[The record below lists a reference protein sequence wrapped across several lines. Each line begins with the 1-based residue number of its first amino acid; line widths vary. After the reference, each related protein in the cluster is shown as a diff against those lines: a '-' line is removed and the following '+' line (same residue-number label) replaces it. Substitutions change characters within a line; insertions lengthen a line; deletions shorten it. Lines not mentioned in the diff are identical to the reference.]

1 MRYNFSRKYFDYQNI
16 KKSLLVNGDFFMN
29 NLKFLLKLSGQHKIK
44 LIIAALF
51 SIISTTLSAIPYI
64 LVYRIILELFNDKI
78 DYRNIQSLVFKAI
91 FFIILGVAARILSGI
106 FSHISA
112 FNILYKIRIDLIEHM
127 SGLNMGFFKKSM
139 TGKLKKIINEDVEKL
154 ENFIAHQIPDLSS
167 AFVTPLIFFGI
178 MLYFNWKLSLVLFIP
193 VILGILAQSGM
204 FKNYTGKVDHFYKLV
219 AKLNSTIME
228 YINAMNVMKAFN
240 LTAKSFKDYRD
251 NTQEYADYWVELTE
265 LAVPYYSAFLCLVD
279 TGMLFII
286 PIGGIMLLNSRITV
300 PVYILFLLMSTIFLN
315 SLKSLFELS
324 QNLSFLLKGM
334 EKIIEIFD
342 EKEQASGNIKFPQ
355 NFSQGLKYENITFAY
370 NKAKV
375 INDFTL
381 NIRAGTTTA
390 LVGPSGSGK
399 TTIGLLAGRFWDTDE
414 GKITIDGINIKDIS
428 YESLMDNVSFVFQ
441 DTFML
446 HDTIYENILMGKNY
460 TRDEVENAAKKAQI
474 HDFIMSLPDK
484 YETKIGEGGI
494 KLSGGEKQRISIARA
509 ILKNTPIVIL
519 DEVTSYSDIE
529 NEAKIQSALKTLLKG
544 KTALIIAH
552 RLYTIKN
559 ADNIVFMNKGKIME
573 QGTHDE
579 LLKNRADYW
588 HLWSLYNEEKQEN

>member
-1 MRYNFSRKYFDYQNI
+1 
-16 KKSLLVNGDFFMN
+16 MN

-44 LIIAALF
+44 LIISAMF
-51 SIISTTLSAIPYI
+51 SIISTTLSAIPYL
-64 LVYRIILELFNDKI
+64 LVYSIILELFNREISYNK
-78 DYRNIQSLVFKAI
+78 IQSLVFIAI
-91 FFIILGVAARILSGI
+91 LFIILGVVARILSGI

-127 SGLNMGFFKKSM
+127 SKLNMGFFKKNM

-167 AFVTPLIFFGI
+167 AFATPLIFLGI
-178 MLYFNWKLSLVLFIP
+178 MFYFNWQLSLVLFIP
-193 VILGILAQSGM
+193 IILGILAQSGM
-204 FKNYTGKVDHFYKLV
+204 FKNYMGKVDHFYKLV

-251 NTQEYADYWVELTE
+251 NTQEYADYWIELTE

-279 TGMLFII
+279 TGLLFII
-286 PIGGIMLLNSRITV
+286 PIGGIMLLNGKITIS
-300 PVYILFLLMSTIFLN
+300 VYILFLLMSTIFLN
-315 SLKSLFELS
+315 SLRTLFELS
-324 QNLSFLLKGM
+324 ESLSFLLKGM
-334 EKIIEIFD
+334 EKIIEIFN
-342 EKEQASGNIKFPQ
+342 EKEQKSGDISFPEH
-355 NFSQGLKYENITFAY
+355 FSESLKYENVTFAY

-375 INDFTL
+375 INNFTL
-381 NIRAGTTTA
+381 TIRAGTTTA

-399 TTIGLLAGRFWDTDE
+399 TTIGLLAGRFWDIDE
-414 GKITIDGINIKDIS
+414 GKITIDGTDIKDIS
-428 YESLMDNVSFVFQ
+428 YESLMDNISFVFQ

-446 HDTIYENILMGKNY
+446 HDTIYENIIMGKNY
-460 TRDEVENAAKKAQI
+460 TREEVENAAKKAQI
-474 HDFIMSLPDK
+474 HDFIMSLPDR

-509 ILKNTPIVIL
+509 IIKNTPIVIL

-544 KTALIIAH
+544 KTVLIIAH

-559 ADNIVFMNKGKIME
+559 ADNIVFMKKGQITE
-573 QGTHDE
+573 QGTHEE
-579 LLKNRADYW
+579 LLRNRADYW
-588 HLWSLYNEEKQEN
+588 HLWSLYNENDLEKEVTE

>member
-204 FKNYTGKVDHFYKLV
+204 FKNYMGKVDHFYKLV

-286 PIGGIMLLNSRITV
+286 PIGGIMLLNSRITI

-342 EKEQASGNIKFPQ
+342 EKEQTSGNIKFPQ

-381 NIRAGTTTA
+381 NIKAGTTTA

-460 TRDEVENAAKKAQI
+460 TLDEVENAAKKAQI

>member
-1 MRYNFSRKYFDYQNI
+1 
-16 KKSLLVNGDFFMN
+16 MN

-44 LIIAALF
+44 LIISAMF
-51 SIISTTLSAIPYI
+51 SIISTTLSAIPYL
-64 LVYRIILELFNDKI
+64 LVYSIILEIFNREISYNKI
-78 DYRNIQSLVFKAI
+78 KSLVFIAI
-91 FFIILGVAARILSGI
+91 LFIILGVAARILSGI

-127 SGLNMGFFKKSM
+127 SKLNMGFFKKNM

-167 AFVTPLIFFGI
+167 AFATPLIFLGI
-178 MLYFNWKLSLVLFIP
+178 MFYFNWQLSLVLFIP
-193 VILGILAQSGM
+193 IILGILAQSGM
-204 FKNYTGKVDHFYKLV
+204 FKNYMGKVDHFYKLV

-251 NTQEYADYWVELTE
+251 NTQEYADYWIELTE

-279 TGMLFII
+279 TGLLFII
-286 PIGGIMLLNSRITV
+286 PIGGIMLLNGKITIS
-300 PVYILFLLMSTIFLN
+300 VYILFLLMSTIFLN
-315 SLKSLFELS
+315 SLRTLFELS
-324 QNLSFLLKGM
+324 ESLSFLLKGM
-334 EKIIEIFD
+334 EKIIEIFN
-342 EKEQASGNIKFPQ
+342 EKEQKSGNISFPEH
-355 NFSQGLKYENITFAY
+355 FSESLKYENVTFAY

-375 INDFTL
+375 INNFTL
-381 NIRAGTTTA
+381 TIRAGTTTA

-399 TTIGLLAGRFWDTDE
+399 TTIGLLAGRFWDTEE
-414 GKITIDGINIKDIS
+414 GKITIDGTDIKDIS
-428 YESLMDNVSFVFQ
+428 YESLMDNISFVFQ

-446 HDTIYENILMGKNY
+446 HDTIYENIIMGKNY
-460 TRDEVENAAKKAQI
+460 TREEVENATKKAQI
-474 HDFIMSLPDK
+474 HDFIMSLPDR

-559 ADNIVFMNKGKIME
+559 ADNIVFMKKGQITE
-573 QGTHDE
+573 QGTHEE
-579 LLKNRADYW
+579 LLRNRADYW
-588 HLWSLYNEEKQEN
+588 HLWSLYNENDLEKEVTE

>member
-1 MRYNFSRKYFDYQNI
+1 
-16 KKSLLVNGDFFMN
+16 MN

-44 LIIAALF
+44 LIISAMF
-51 SIISTTLSAIPYI
+51 SIISTTLSAIPYL
-64 LVYRIILELFNDKI
+64 LVYSIILELFNREISYNK
-78 DYRNIQSLVFKAI
+78 IQSLVFIAI
-91 FFIILGVAARILSGI
+91 LFIILGVVARILSGI

-127 SGLNMGFFKKSM
+127 SKLNMGFFKKNM

-167 AFVTPLIFFGI
+167 AFATPLIFLGI
-178 MLYFNWKLSLVLFIP
+178 MFYFNWQLSLVLFIP
-193 VILGILAQSGM
+193 IILGILAQSGM
-204 FKNYTGKVDHFYKLV
+204 FKNYMGKVDHFYKLV

-251 NTQEYADYWVELTE
+251 NTQEYADYWIELTE

-279 TGMLFII
+279 TGLLFII
-286 PIGGIMLLNSRITV
+286 PIGGIMLLNGKITIS
-300 PVYILFLLMSTIFLN
+300 VYILFLLMSTIFLN
-315 SLKSLFELS
+315 SLRTLFELS
-324 QNLSFLLKGM
+324 ESLSVLLKGM
-334 EKIIEIFD
+334 EKIIEIFN
-342 EKEQASGNIKFPQ
+342 EKEQKSGNISFPEH
-355 NFSQGLKYENITFAY
+355 FSESLKYENVTFAY

-375 INDFTL
+375 INNFTL
-381 NIRAGTTTA
+381 TIRAGTTTA

-399 TTIGLLAGRFWDTDE
+399 TTIGLLAGRFWDIDE
-414 GKITIDGINIKDIS
+414 GKITIDGTDIKDIS
-428 YESLMDNVSFVFQ
+428 YESLMDNISFVFQ

-446 HDTIYENILMGKNY
+446 HDTIYENIIMGKNY
-460 TRDEVENAAKKAQI
+460 TREEVENAAKKAQI
-474 HDFIMSLPDK
+474 HDFIMSLPDR
-484 YETKIGEGGI
+484 YETKIGEGGV

-529 NEAKIQSALKTLLKG
+529 NEAKIQAALKTLLKG

-559 ADNIVFMNKGKIME
+559 ADNIVFMKKGQITE
-573 QGTHDE
+573 QGTHEE
-579 LLKNRADYW
+579 LLRNRADYW
-588 HLWSLYNEEKQEN
+588 HLWSLYNENDLEKEVTE

>member
-193 VILGILAQSGM
+193 IILGILAQSGM
-204 FKNYTGKVDHFYKLV
+204 FKNYMGKVDHFYKLV

-251 NTQEYADYWVELTE
+251 NTQEYADYWLELTE

-286 PIGGIMLLNSRITV
+286 PIGGIMLLNSRITI

-342 EKEQASGNIKFPQ
+342 EKEQTSGNIKFPQ

>member
-1 MRYNFSRKYFDYQNI
+1 
-16 KKSLLVNGDFFMN
+16 MN

-44 LIIAALF
+44 LIVSAMF
-51 SIISTTLSAIPYI
+51 SIISTTLSAIPYL
-64 LVYRIILELFNDKI
+64 LVYSIILEIFNREISYNKI
-78 DYRNIQSLVFKAI
+78 KSLVFIAI
-91 FFIILGVAARILSGI
+91 LFIILGVAARILSGI

-127 SGLNMGFFKKSM
+127 SKLNMGFFKKNM

-167 AFVTPLIFFGI
+167 AFATPLIFLGI
-178 MLYFNWKLSLVLFIP
+178 MFYFNWRLSLVLFIP
-193 VILGILAQSGM
+193 IILGILAQSGM
-204 FKNYTGKVDHFYKLV
+204 FKNYMGKVDHFYKLV

-251 NTQEYADYWVELTE
+251 NTQEYADYWIELTE

-279 TGMLFII
+279 TGLLFII
-286 PIGGIMLLNSRITV
+286 PIGGIMLLNGKITIS
-300 PVYILFLLMSTIFLN
+300 VYILFLLMSTIFLN
-315 SLKSLFELS
+315 SLRTLFELS
-324 QNLSFLLKGM
+324 ESLSFLLKGM
-334 EKIIEIFD
+334 EKIIEIFN
-342 EKEQASGNIKFPQ
+342 EKEQKSGNISFPEH
-355 NFSQGLKYENITFAY
+355 FSESLKYENVTFAY

-375 INDFTL
+375 INNFTL
-381 NIRAGTTTA
+381 TIRAGTTTA

-399 TTIGLLAGRFWDTDE
+399 TTIGLLAGRFWDIDE
-414 GKITIDGINIKDIS
+414 GKITIDGTDIKDIS

-446 HDTIYENILMGKNY
+446 HDTIYENIIMGKNY
-460 TRDEVENAAKKAQI
+460 TREEVENAAKKAQI
-474 HDFIMSLPDK
+474 HDFIMSLPDR

-494 KLSGGEKQRISIARA
+494 KLSGGEKQRISIART

-559 ADNIVFMNKGKIME
+559 ADNIVFMKKGQITE
-573 QGTHDE
+573 QGTHEE
-579 LLKNRADYW
+579 LLRNRADYW
-588 HLWSLYNEEKQEN
+588 HLWSLYNENDLEKEVTE

>member
-204 FKNYTGKVDHFYKLV
+204 FKNYMGKVDHFYKLV

-286 PIGGIMLLNSRITV
+286 PIGRIMLLNSRITI

-342 EKEQASGNIKFPQ
+342 EKEQTSGNIKFPQ

-381 NIRAGTTTA
+381 NIKAGTTTA

-460 TRDEVENAAKKAQI
+460 TRGEVENAAKKAQI

>member
-1 MRYNFSRKYFDYQNI
+1 
-16 KKSLLVNGDFFMN
+16 MN

-44 LIIAALF
+44 LIVSAMF
-51 SIISTTLSAIPYI
+51 SIISTTLSAIPYL
-64 LVYRIILELFNDKI
+64 LVYSIILEIFNREISYNKI
-78 DYRNIQSLVFKAI
+78 KSLVFIAI
-91 FFIILGVAARILSGI
+91 LFIILGVVARILSGI

-127 SGLNMGFFKKSM
+127 SKLNMGFFKKNM
-139 TGKLKKIINEDVEKL
+139 TGKLKKIISEDVEKL

-167 AFVTPLIFFGI
+167 AFATPLIFLGI
-178 MLYFNWKLSLVLFIP
+178 MFYFNWQLSLVLFIP
-193 VILGILAQSGM
+193 IILGILAQSGM
-204 FKNYTGKVDHFYKLV
+204 FKNYMGKVDHFYKLV

-251 NTQEYADYWVELTE
+251 NTQEYADYWIELTE

-279 TGMLFII
+279 TGLLFII
-286 PIGGIMLLNSRITV
+286 PIGGIMLLNGKITIS
-300 PVYILFLLMSTIFLN
+300 VYILFLLMSTIFLN
-315 SLKSLFELS
+315 SLRTLFELS
-324 QNLSFLLKGM
+324 ESLSFLLKGM
-334 EKIIEIFD
+334 EKIIEIFN
-342 EKEQASGNIKFPQ
+342 EKEQKSGNISFPEH
-355 NFSQGLKYENITFAY
+355 FSESLKYENVTFAY

-375 INDFTL
+375 INNFTL
-381 NIRAGTTTA
+381 TIRAGTTTA

-399 TTIGLLAGRFWDTDE
+399 TTIGLLAGRFWDIDE
-414 GKITIDGINIKDIS
+414 GKITIDGTDIKDIS

-446 HDTIYENILMGKNY
+446 HDTIYENIIMGKNY
-460 TRDEVENAAKKAQI
+460 TREEVENAAKKAQI
-474 HDFIMSLPDK
+474 HDFIMSLPDR

-529 NEAKIQSALKTLLKG
+529 NEAKIQSALKTLLRG

-559 ADNIVFMNKGKIME
+559 ADNIVFMKKGQITE
-573 QGTHDE
+573 QGTHEE
-579 LLKNRADYW
+579 LLRNKGDYW
-588 HLWSLYNEEKQEN
+588 HLWSLYNENDLEKEVTE

>member
-193 VILGILAQSGM
+193 IILGILAQSGM
-204 FKNYTGKVDHFYKLV
+204 FKNYMGKVDHFYKLV

-286 PIGGIMLLNSRITV
+286 PIGGIMLLNSRITI

-342 EKEQASGNIKFPQ
+342 EKEQTSGNIKFPQ

>member
-1 MRYNFSRKYFDYQNI
+1 
-16 KKSLLVNGDFFMN
+16 MN

-44 LIIAALF
+44 LIVSAMF
-51 SIISTTLSAIPYI
+51 SIISTTLSAIPYL
-64 LVYRIILELFNDKI
+64 LVYSIILEIFNKEISYNKI
-78 DYRNIQSLVFKAI
+78 KSLVFIAI
-91 FFIILGVAARILSGI
+91 LFIILGVAARILSGI

-127 SGLNMGFFKKSM
+127 SKLNMGFFKKNM

-167 AFVTPLIFFGI
+167 AFATPLIFLGI
-178 MLYFNWKLSLVLFIP
+178 MFYFNWQLSLVLFIP
-193 VILGILAQSGM
+193 IILGILAQSGM
-204 FKNYTGKVDHFYKLV
+204 FKNYMGKVDHFYKLV

-240 LTAKSFKDYRD
+240 LTAKSFKDYRN
-251 NTQEYADYWVELTE
+251 NTQEYADYWIELTE
-265 LAVPYYSAFLCLVD
+265 LAVPYYSVFLCLLD
-279 TGMLFII
+279 TGLLFII
-286 PIGGIMLLNSRITV
+286 PIGGIMLLNGKITIS
-300 PVYILFLLMSTIFLN
+300 VYILFLLMSTIFLN
-315 SLKSLFELS
+315 SLRTLFELS
-324 QNLSFLLKGM
+324 ESLSFLLKGM
-334 EKIIEIFD
+334 EKIIEIFN
-342 EKEQASGNIKFPQ
+342 EKEQKSGNISFPEH
-355 NFSQGLKYENITFAY
+355 FSESLKYENVTFAY

-375 INDFTL
+375 INNFTL
-381 NIRAGTTTA
+381 TIRAGTTTA

-399 TTIGLLAGRFWDTDE
+399 TTIGLLAGRFWDIDE
-414 GKITIDGINIKDIS
+414 GKITIDGTNIKDIS
-428 YESLMDNVSFVFQ
+428 YESLMDNISFVFQ

-446 HDTIYENILMGKNY
+446 HDTIYENIIMGKNY
-460 TRDEVENAAKKAQI
+460 TREEVENAAKKAQI
-474 HDFIMSLPDK
+474 HDFIMSLPDR

-559 ADNIVFMNKGKIME
+559 ADNIVFMKKGQITE
-573 QGTHDE
+573 QGTHEE
-579 LLKNRADYW
+579 LLRNRADYW
-588 HLWSLYNEEKQEN
+588 HLWSLYNENDLEKEVTE

>member
-1 MRYNFSRKYFDYQNI
+1 
-16 KKSLLVNGDFFMN
+16 MN

-44 LIIAALF
+44 LIISAMF
-51 SIISTTLSAIPYI
+51 SIISTTLSAIPYL
-64 LVYRIILELFNDKI
+64 LVYSIILELFNREISYNK
-78 DYRNIQSLVFKAI
+78 IQSLVFIAI
-91 FFIILGVAARILSGI
+91 LFIILGVVARILSGI

-127 SGLNMGFFKKSM
+127 SKLNMGFFKKNM

-167 AFVTPLIFFGI
+167 AFATPLIFLGI
-178 MLYFNWKLSLVLFIP
+178 MFYFNWQLSLVLFIP
-193 VILGILAQSGM
+193 IILGILAQSGM
-204 FKNYTGKVDHFYKLV
+204 FKNYMGKVDHFYKLV

-251 NTQEYADYWVELTE
+251 NTQEYADYWIELTE

-279 TGMLFII
+279 TGLLFII
-286 PIGGIMLLNSRITV
+286 PIGGIMLLNGKITIS
-300 PVYILFLLMSTIFLN
+300 VYILFLLMSTIFLN
-315 SLKSLFELS
+315 SLRTLFELS
-324 QNLSFLLKGM
+324 ESLSFLLKGM
-334 EKIIEIFD
+334 EKIIEIFN
-342 EKEQASGNIKFPQ
+342 EKEQKSGNISFPEH
-355 NFSQGLKYENITFAY
+355 FSESLKYENVTFAY

-375 INDFTL
+375 INNFTL
-381 NIRAGTTTA
+381 TIRAGTTTA

-399 TTIGLLAGRFWDTDE
+399 TTIGLLAGRFWDTEE
-414 GKITIDGINIKDIS
+414 GKITIDGTDIKDIS
-428 YESLMDNVSFVFQ
+428 YESLMDNISFVFQ

-446 HDTIYENILMGKNY
+446 HDTIYENIIMGKNY
-460 TRDEVENAAKKAQI
+460 TREEVENAAKKAQI
-474 HDFIMSLPDK
+474 HDFIMSLPDR
-484 YETKIGEGGI
+484 YETKIGEGGV

-529 NEAKIQSALKTLLKG
+529 NEAKIQSAFKTLLKG

-559 ADNIVFMNKGKIME
+559 ADNIVFMKKGEITE
-573 QGTHDE
+573 QGTHEE
-579 LLKNRADYW
+579 LLRDRADYW
-588 HLWSLYNEEKQEN
+588 HLWSLYNENDLEKEVTE

>member
-1 MRYNFSRKYFDYQNI
+1 
-16 KKSLLVNGDFFMN
+16 MN

-44 LIIAALF
+44 LIVSAMF
-51 SIISTTLSAIPYI
+51 SIISTTLSAIPYL
-64 LVYRIILELFNDKI
+64 LVYSIILEIFNKEISYNKI
-78 DYRNIQSLVFKAI
+78 KSLVFIAI
-91 FFIILGVAARILSGI
+91 LFIILGVVARILSGI

-127 SGLNMGFFKKSM
+127 SKLNMGFFKKNM

-167 AFVTPLIFFGI
+167 AFATPLIFLGI
-178 MLYFNWKLSLVLFIP
+178 MFYFNWRLSLVLFIP
-193 VILGILAQSGM
+193 IILGILAQSGM
-204 FKNYTGKVDHFYKLV
+204 FKNYMGKVDHFYKLV

-251 NTQEYADYWVELTE
+251 NTQEYADYWIELTE

-279 TGMLFII
+279 TGLLFII
-286 PIGGIMLLNSRITV
+286 PIGGIMLLNGKITIS
-300 PVYILFLLMSTIFLN
+300 VYILFLLMSTIFLN
-315 SLKSLFELS
+315 SLRTLFELS
-324 QNLSFLLKGM
+324 ESLSFLLKGM
-334 EKIIEIFD
+334 EKIIEIFN
-342 EKEQASGNIKFPQ
+342 EKEQKSGNISFPEH
-355 NFSQGLKYENITFAY
+355 FSESLKYENVTFAY

-375 INDFTL
+375 INNFTL
-381 NIRAGTTTA
+381 TIRAGTTTA

-399 TTIGLLAGRFWDTDE
+399 TTIGLLAGRFWDTEE
-414 GKITIDGINIKDIS
+414 GKITIDGTDIKDIS
-428 YESLMDNVSFVFQ
+428 YESLMDNISFVFQ

-446 HDTIYENILMGKNY
+446 HDTIYENIIMGKNY
-460 TRDEVENAAKKAQI
+460 TREEVENAAKKAQI
-474 HDFIMSLPDK
+474 HDFIMSLPDR

-529 NEAKIQSALKTLLKG
+529 NEAKIQAALKTLLKG

-559 ADNIVFMNKGKIME
+559 ADNIVFMKKGQITE
-573 QGTHDE
+573 QGTHEE
-579 LLKNRADYW
+579 LLRNRADYW
-588 HLWSLYNEEKQEN
+588 HLWSLYNENDLEKEVTE

>member
-1 MRYNFSRKYFDYQNI
+1 
-16 KKSLLVNGDFFMN
+16 MN

-44 LIIAALF
+44 LIVSAMF
-51 SIISTTLSAIPYI
+51 SIISTTLSAIPYL
-64 LVYRIILELFNDKI
+64 LVYSIILEIFNREISYNKI
-78 DYRNIQSLVFKAI
+78 KSLVFIAI
-91 FFIILGVAARILSGI
+91 LFIILGVAARILSGI

-112 FNILYKIRIDLIEHM
+112 FNILYKTRIDLIEHM
-127 SGLNMGFFKKSM
+127 SKLNMGFFKKNM

-167 AFVTPLIFFGI
+167 AFATPLIFLGI
-178 MLYFNWKLSLVLFIP
+178 MFYFNWRLSLVLFIP
-193 VILGILAQSGM
+193 IILGILAQSGM
-204 FKNYTGKVDHFYKLV
+204 FKNYMGKVDHFYKLV

-251 NTQEYADYWVELTE
+251 NTQEYADYWIELTE

-279 TGMLFII
+279 TGLLFII
-286 PIGGIMLLNSRITV
+286 PIGGIMLLNGKITIS
-300 PVYILFLLMSTIFLN
+300 VYILFLLMSTIFLN
-315 SLKSLFELS
+315 SLRTLFELS
-324 QNLSFLLKGM
+324 ESLSFLLKGI
-334 EKIIEIFD
+334 EKIIEIFN
-342 EKEQASGNIKFPQ
+342 EKEQKSGDISFPEH
-355 NFSQGLKYENITFAY
+355 FSESLKYENVTFAY

-375 INDFTL
+375 INNFTL
-381 NIRAGTTTA
+381 TIRAGTTTA

-399 TTIGLLAGRFWDTDE
+399 TTIGLLAGRFWDINE
-414 GKITIDGINIKDIS
+414 GKITIDGTDIKDIP
-428 YESLMDNVSFVFQ
+428 YESLMDNISFVFQ

-446 HDTIYENILMGKNY
+446 HDTIYENIIMGKNY
-460 TRDEVENAAKKAQI
+460 TREEVENAAKKAQI
-474 HDFIMSLPDK
+474 HDFIMSLPDR
-484 YETKIGEGGI
+484 YETKIGEGGV

-559 ADNIVFMNKGKIME
+559 ADNIVFMKKGQITE
-573 QGTHDE
+573 QGTHEE
-579 LLKNRADYW
+579 LLRNKGDYW
-588 HLWSLYNEEKQEN
+588 HLWSLYNENDLEKEVTE

>member
-1 MRYNFSRKYFDYQNI
+1 
-16 KKSLLVNGDFFMN
+16 MN

-44 LIIAALF
+44 LIISAMF
-51 SIISTTLSAIPYI
+51 SIISTTLSAIPYL
-64 LVYRIILELFNDKI
+64 LVYSIILELFNRKI
-78 DYRNIQSLVFKAI
+78 SYNKIKSLVFIAI
-91 FFIILGVAARILSGI
+91 LFIILGVVARILSGI

-127 SGLNMGFFKKSM
+127 SKLNMGFFKKNM

-167 AFVTPLIFFGI
+167 AFATPLIFLGI
-178 MLYFNWKLSLVLFIP
+178 MFYFNWRLSLVLFIP
-193 VILGILAQSGM
+193 IILGILAQSGM
-204 FKNYTGKVDHFYKLV
+204 FKNYMGKVDHFYKLV

-251 NTQEYADYWVELTE
+251 NTQEYADYWIELTE

-279 TGMLFII
+279 TGLLFII
-286 PIGGIMLLNSRITV
+286 PIGGIMLLNGKITIS
-300 PVYILFLLMSTIFLN
+300 VYILFLLMSTIFLN
-315 SLKSLFELS
+315 SLRTLFELS
-324 QNLSFLLKGM
+324 ESLSFLLKGM
-334 EKIIEIFD
+334 EKIIEIFN
-342 EKEQASGNIKFPQ
+342 EKEQKSGNISFPEH
-355 NFSQGLKYENITFAY
+355 FSESLKYENVTFAY

-375 INDFTL
+375 INNFTL
-381 NIRAGTTTA
+381 TIRAGTTTA

-399 TTIGLLAGRFWDTDE
+399 TTIGLLAGRFWDIDE
-414 GKITIDGINIKDIS
+414 GKITIDGTDIKDIS

-446 HDTIYENILMGKNY
+446 HDTIYENIIMGKNY
-460 TRDEVENAAKKAQI
+460 TREEVENATKKAQI
-474 HDFIMSLPDK
+474 HDFIMSLPDR

-529 NEAKIQSALKTLLKG
+529 NEAKIQSALKTLLRG

-559 ADNIVFMNKGKIME
+559 ADNIVFMKKGQITE
-573 QGTHDE
+573 QGTHEE
-579 LLKNRADYW
+579 LLRNRADYW
-588 HLWSLYNEEKQEN
+588 HLWSLYNENDLEKEVTE

>member
-1 MRYNFSRKYFDYQNI
+1 MRYNFSRKYFDNQNI

-193 VILGILAQSGM
+193 IILGILAQSGM
-204 FKNYTGKVDHFYKLV
+204 FKNYMGKVDHFYKLV

-240 LTAKSFKDYRD
+240 LTTKSFKDYRD
-251 NTQEYADYWVELTE
+251 NTQEYANYWVELTE

-286 PIGGIMLLNSRITV
+286 PIGGIILLNSRITV

-342 EKEQASGNIKFPQ
+342 EKEQTSGNIKFPQ

>member
-193 VILGILAQSGM
+193 IILGILAQSGM
-204 FKNYTGKVDHFYKLV
+204 FKNYMGKVDHFYKLV

-240 LTAKSFKDYRD
+240 LTTKSFKDYRD
-251 NTQEYADYWVELTE
+251 NTQEYANYWVELTE

-342 EKEQASGNIKFPQ
+342 EKEQTSGNIKFPQ

-428 YESLMDNVSFVFQ
+428 YESLMDNVSFVLQ

>member
-1 MRYNFSRKYFDYQNI
+1 
-16 KKSLLVNGDFFMN
+16 MN
-29 NLKFLLKLSGQHKIK
+29 NLKFLLKLSGQHRIK
-44 LIIAALF
+44 LIVSAMF
-51 SIISTTLSAIPYI
+51 SIISTTLSVIPYL
-64 LVYRIILELFNDKI
+64 LVYSIILELFNREISYNK
-78 DYRNIQSLVFKAI
+78 IQSLVFIAI
-91 FFIILGVAARILSGI
+91 LFIILGVAARILSGI

-127 SGLNMGFFKKSM
+127 SKLNMGFFKKNM

-167 AFVTPLIFFGI
+167 AFATPLIFLGI
-178 MLYFNWKLSLVLFIP
+178 MFYFNWRLSLVLFIP
-193 VILGILAQSGM
+193 IILGILAQSGM
-204 FKNYTGKVDHFYKLV
+204 FKNYMGKVDHFYKLV

-251 NTQEYADYWVELTE
+251 NTQEYADYWIELTE

-279 TGMLFII
+279 TGLLFII
-286 PIGGIMLLNSRITV
+286 PIGGIMLLNGKITIS
-300 PVYILFLLMSTIFLN
+300 VYILFLLMSTIFLN
-315 SLKSLFELS
+315 SLRTLFELS
-324 QNLSFLLKGM
+324 ESLSFLLKGM
-334 EKIIEIFD
+334 EKIIEIFN
-342 EKEQASGNIKFPQ
+342 EKEQKSGNISFPEH
-355 NFSQGLKYENITFAY
+355 FSESLKYENVTFAY

-375 INDFTL
+375 INNFTL
-381 NIRAGTTTA
+381 TIRAGTTTA

-399 TTIGLLAGRFWDTDE
+399 TTIGLLAGRFWDTEE
-414 GKITIDGINIKDIS
+414 GKITIDGTNIKDIS
-428 YESLMDNVSFVFQ
+428 YESLMDNISFVFQ

-446 HDTIYENILMGKNY
+446 HDTIYENIIMGKNY
-460 TRDEVENAAKKAQI
+460 TREEVENAAKKAQI
-474 HDFIMSLPDK
+474 HDFIMSLPDR

-494 KLSGGEKQRISIARA
+494 KLSGGEKQRISIART

-559 ADNIVFMNKGKIME
+559 ADNIVFMKKGQITE
-573 QGTHDE
+573 QGTHEE
-579 LLKNRADYW
+579 LLRNRADYW
-588 HLWSLYNEEKQEN
+588 HLWSLYNENDLEKEVTE

>member
-1 MRYNFSRKYFDYQNI
+1 
-16 KKSLLVNGDFFMN
+16 MN

-44 LIIAALF
+44 LIISAMF
-51 SIISTTLSAIPYI
+51 SIISTTLSAIPYL
-64 LVYRIILELFNDKI
+64 LVYSIILELFNREISYNK
-78 DYRNIQSLVFKAI
+78 IQSLVFIAI
-91 FFIILGVAARILSGI
+91 LFIILGVVARILSGV

-127 SGLNMGFFKKSM
+127 SKLNMGFFKKNM

-167 AFVTPLIFFGI
+167 AFATPLIFLGI
-178 MLYFNWKLSLVLFIP
+178 MFYFNWQLSLVLFIP
-193 VILGILAQSGM
+193 IILGILAQSGM
-204 FKNYTGKVDHFYKLV
+204 FKNYMGKVDHFYKLV

-240 LTAKSFKDYRD
+240 LTAKSFKDYRN
-251 NTQEYADYWVELTE
+251 NTQEYADYWIELTE
-265 LAVPYYSAFLCLVD
+265 LAVPYYSAFLCLLD
-279 TGMLFII
+279 TGLLFII
-286 PIGGIMLLNSRITV
+286 PIGGIMLLNGKITIS
-300 PVYILFLLMSTIFLN
+300 VYILFLLMSTIFLN
-315 SLKSLFELS
+315 SLKTLFELS
-324 QNLSFLLKGM
+324 ESLSFLLKGM
-334 EKIIEIFD
+334 EKIIEIFN
-342 EKEQASGNIKFPQ
+342 EKEQKSGDISFPEH
-355 NFSQGLKYENITFAY
+355 FSESLKYENVTFAY

-375 INDFTL
+375 INNFTL
-381 NIRAGTTTA
+381 TIRAGTTTA

-399 TTIGLLAGRFWDTDE
+399 TTIGLLAGRFWDIDE
-414 GKITIDGINIKDIS
+414 GKITIDGTDIKDIS
-428 YESLMDNVSFVFQ
+428 YESLMDNISFVFQ

-446 HDTIYENILMGKNY
+446 HDTIYENIIMGKNY
-460 TRDEVENAAKKAQI
+460 TREEVENAAKKAQI
-474 HDFIMSLPDK
+474 HDFIMSLPDR
-484 YETKIGEGGI
+484 YGTKIGEGGV

-559 ADNIVFMNKGKIME
+559 ADNIVFMKKGQITE
-573 QGTHDE
+573 QGTHEE
-579 LLKNRADYW
+579 LLRNKGDYW
-588 HLWSLYNEEKQEN
+588 HLWSLYNENDLEKEVTE

>member
-1 MRYNFSRKYFDYQNI
+1 
-16 KKSLLVNGDFFMN
+16 MN

-44 LIIAALF
+44 LIVSAMF
-51 SIISTTLSAIPYI
+51 SIISTTLSAIPYL
-64 LVYRIILELFNDKI
+64 LVYSIILEIFNREISYNKI
-78 DYRNIQSLVFKAI
+78 KSLVFIAI
-91 FFIILGVAARILSGI
+91 LFIILGVAARILSGI

-127 SGLNMGFFKKSM
+127 SKLNMGFFKKNM

-167 AFVTPLIFFGI
+167 AFATPLIFLGI
-178 MLYFNWKLSLVLFIP
+178 MFYFNWQLSLVLFIP
-193 VILGILAQSGM
+193 IILGILAQSGM
-204 FKNYTGKVDHFYKLV
+204 FKNYMGKVDHFYKLV

-251 NTQEYADYWVELTE
+251 NTQEYADYWIELTE

-279 TGMLFII
+279 TGLLFII
-286 PIGGIMLLNSRITV
+286 PIGGIMLLNGKITIS
-300 PVYILFLLMSTIFLN
+300 VYILFLLMSTIFLN
-315 SLKSLFELS
+315 SLRTLFELS
-324 QNLSFLLKGM
+324 ESLSFLLKGM
-334 EKIIEIFD
+334 EKIIEIFN
-342 EKEQASGNIKFPQ
+342 EKEQKSGDISFPEH
-355 NFSQGLKYENITFAY
+355 FSESLKYENVTFAY

-375 INDFTL
+375 INNFTL
-381 NIRAGTTTA
+381 TIRAGTTTA

-399 TTIGLLAGRFWDTDE
+399 TTIGLLAGRFWDIDE
-414 GKITIDGINIKDIS
+414 GKITIDGTDIKDIS
-428 YESLMDNVSFVFQ
+428 YESLIDNISFVFQ

-446 HDTIYENILMGKNY
+446 HDTIYENIIMGKNY
-460 TRDEVENAAKKAQI
+460 TREEVENAAKKAQI
-474 HDFIMSLPDK
+474 HDFIMSLPDR

-559 ADNIVFMNKGKIME
+559 ADNIVFMKKGQITE
-573 QGTHDE
+573 QGTHEE
-579 LLKNRADYW
+579 LIRNRADYW
-588 HLWSLYNEEKQEN
+588 HLWSLYNENDLEKEVTE

>member
-1 MRYNFSRKYFDYQNI
+1 
-16 KKSLLVNGDFFMN
+16 MN

-44 LIIAALF
+44 LIISAMF
-51 SIISTTLSAIPYI
+51 SIISTTLSAIPYL
-64 LVYRIILELFNDKI
+64 LVYSIILELFNREISYNK
-78 DYRNIQSLVFKAI
+78 IQSLVFIAI
-91 FFIILGVAARILSGI
+91 LFIILGVVARILSGI

-127 SGLNMGFFKKSM
+127 SKLNMGFFKKNM

-167 AFVTPLIFFGI
+167 AFATPLIFLGI
-178 MLYFNWKLSLVLFIP
+178 MFYFNWQLSLVLFIP
-193 VILGILAQSGM
+193 IILGILAQSGM
-204 FKNYTGKVDHFYKLV
+204 FKNYMGKVDHFYKLV

-251 NTQEYADYWVELTE
+251 NTQEYADYWIELTE

-279 TGMLFII
+279 TGLLFII
-286 PIGGIMLLNSRITV
+286 PIGGIMLLNGKITIS
-300 PVYILFLLMSTIFLN
+300 VYILFLLMSTIFLN
-315 SLKSLFELS
+315 SLRTLFELS
-324 QNLSFLLKGM
+324 ESLSVLLKGM
-334 EKIIEIFD
+334 EKIIEIFN
-342 EKEQASGNIKFPQ
+342 EKEQESGNISFPEH
-355 NFSQGLKYENITFAY
+355 FSESLKYENVTFAY

-375 INDFTL
+375 INNFTL
-381 NIRAGTTTA
+381 TIRAGTTTA

-399 TTIGLLAGRFWDTDE
+399 TTIGLLAGRFWDIDE
-414 GKITIDGINIKDIS
+414 GKITIDGTDIKDIS

-446 HDTIYENILMGKNY
+446 HDTIYENIIMGKNY
-460 TRDEVENAAKKAQI
+460 TCEEVENAAKKAQI
-474 HDFIMSLPDK
+474 HDFIMSLPDR
-484 YETKIGEGGI
+484 YETKIGEGGV

-559 ADNIVFMNKGKIME
+559 ADNIVFMKKGQITE
-573 QGTHDE
+573 QGTHEE
-579 LLKNRADYW
+579 LLRNRADYW
-588 HLWSLYNEEKQEN
+588 YLWSLYNENDLEKEVTE

>member
-1 MRYNFSRKYFDYQNI
+1 
-16 KKSLLVNGDFFMN
+16 MN

-44 LIIAALF
+44 LIISAMF
-51 SIISTTLSAIPYI
+51 SIISTTLSAIPYL
-64 LVYRIILELFNDKI
+64 LVYSIILELFNREISYNK
-78 DYRNIQSLVFKAI
+78 IQSLVFIAI
-91 FFIILGVAARILSGI
+91 LFIILGVVARILSGV

-127 SGLNMGFFKKSM
+127 SKLNMGFFKKNM

-167 AFVTPLIFFGI
+167 AFATPLIFLGI
-178 MLYFNWKLSLVLFIP
+178 MFYFNWQLSLVLFIP
-193 VILGILAQSGM
+193 IILGILAQSGM
-204 FKNYTGKVDHFYKLV
+204 FKNYMGKVDHFYKLV

-251 NTQEYADYWVELTE
+251 NTQEYADYWIELTE

-279 TGMLFII
+279 TGLLFII
-286 PIGGIMLLNSRITV
+286 PIGGIMLLNGKITIS
-300 PVYILFLLMSTIFLN
+300 VYILFLLMSTIFLN
-315 SLKSLFELS
+315 SLRTLFELS
-324 QNLSFLLKGM
+324 ESLSFLLKGM
-334 EKIIEIFD
+334 EKIIEIFN
-342 EKEQASGNIKFPQ
+342 EKEQKSGNISFPEH
-355 NFSQGLKYENITFAY
+355 FSESLKYENVTFAY

-375 INDFTL
+375 INNFTL
-381 NIRAGTTTA
+381 TIRAGTTTA

-399 TTIGLLAGRFWDTDE
+399 TTIGLLAGRFWDIDE
-414 GKITIDGINIKDIS
+414 GKITIDGTDIKDIS

-446 HDTIYENILMGKNY
+446 HDTIYENIIMGKNY
-460 TRDEVENAAKKAQI
+460 THEEVENAAKKAQI
-474 HDFIMSLPDK
+474 HDFIMSLPNR
-484 YETKIGEGGI
+484 YETKIGEGGV

-559 ADNIVFMNKGKIME
+559 ADNIVFMKKGQITE
-573 QGTHDE
+573 QGTHEE
-579 LLKNRADYW
+579 LLRNRGDYW
-588 HLWSLYNEEKQEN
+588 HLWSLYNENDLEKEVTE

>member
-1 MRYNFSRKYFDYQNI
+1 
-16 KKSLLVNGDFFMN
+16 MN

-44 LIIAALF
+44 LIISAMF
-51 SIISTTLSAIPYI
+51 SIISTTLSAIPYL
-64 LVYRIILELFNDKI
+64 LVYSIILELFNREISYNK
-78 DYRNIQSLVFKAI
+78 IQSLVFIAI
-91 FFIILGVAARILSGI
+91 LFIILGVVARILSGI

-127 SGLNMGFFKKSM
+127 SKLNMGFFKKNM

-167 AFVTPLIFFGI
+167 AFATPLIFLGI
-178 MLYFNWKLSLVLFIP
+178 MFYFNWQLSLVLFIP
-193 VILGILAQSGM
+193 IILGILAQSGM
-204 FKNYTGKVDHFYKLV
+204 FKNYMGKVDHFYKLV

-251 NTQEYADYWVELTE
+251 NTQEYADYWIELTE

-279 TGMLFII
+279 TGLLFII
-286 PIGGIMLLNSRITV
+286 PIGGIMLLNGKITIS
-300 PVYILFLLMSTIFLN
+300 VYILFLLMSTIFLN
-315 SLKSLFELS
+315 SLRTLFELS
-324 QNLSFLLKGM
+324 ESLSFLLKGM
-334 EKIIEIFD
+334 EKIIEIFN
-342 EKEQASGNIKFPQ
+342 EKEQESGDISFPEH
-355 NFSQGLKYENITFAY
+355 FSESLKYENVTFAY

-375 INDFTL
+375 INNFTL
-381 NIRAGTTTA
+381 TIRAGTTTA

-399 TTIGLLAGRFWDTDE
+399 TTIGLLAGRFWDIEE
-414 GKITIDGINIKDIS
+414 GKITIDGTDIKDIP
-428 YESLMDNVSFVFQ
+428 YESLMDNISFVFQ

-446 HDTIYENILMGKNY
+446 HDTIYENIIMGKNY
-460 TRDEVENAAKKAQI
+460 TREEVENAAKKAQI
-474 HDFIMSLPDK
+474 HDFIMSLPDR
-484 YETKIGEGGI
+484 YETKIGEGGV

-559 ADNIVFMNKGKIME
+559 ADNIVFMKKGQITE
-573 QGTHDE
+573 QGTHEE
-579 LLKNRADYW
+579 LLRNRGDYW
-588 HLWSLYNEEKQEN
+588 HLWSLYNENDLEKEVAE

>member
-1 MRYNFSRKYFDYQNI
+1 
-16 KKSLLVNGDFFMN
+16 MN

-44 LIIAALF
+44 LIISAMF
-51 SIISTTLSAIPYI
+51 SIISTTLSAIPYL
-64 LVYRIILELFNDKI
+64 LVYSIILELFNREISYNK
-78 DYRNIQSLVFKAI
+78 IQSLVFIAI
-91 FFIILGVAARILSGI
+91 LFIILGVVARILSGV

-127 SGLNMGFFKKSM
+127 SKLNMGFFKKNM

-167 AFVTPLIFFGI
+167 AFATPLIFLGI
-178 MLYFNWKLSLVLFIP
+178 MFYFNWQLSLVLFIP
-193 VILGILAQSGM
+193 IILGILAQSGM
-204 FKNYTGKVDHFYKLV
+204 FKNYMGKVDHFYKLV

-240 LTAKSFKDYRD
+240 LTAKSFKDYRN
-251 NTQEYADYWVELTE
+251 NTQEYADYWIELTE
-265 LAVPYYSAFLCLVD
+265 LAVPYYSAFLCLLD
-279 TGMLFII
+279 TGLLFII
-286 PIGGIMLLNSRITV
+286 PIGGIMLLNGKITIS
-300 PVYILFLLMSTIFLN
+300 VYILFLLMSTIFLN
-315 SLKSLFELS
+315 SLKTLFELS
-324 QNLSFLLKGM
+324 ESLSFLLKGM
-334 EKIIEIFD
+334 EKIIEIFN
-342 EKEQASGNIKFPQ
+342 EKEQKSGDISFPEH
-355 NFSQGLKYENITFAY
+355 FSESLKYENVTFAY

-375 INDFTL
+375 INNFTL
-381 NIRAGTTTA
+381 TIRAGTTTA

-399 TTIGLLAGRFWDTDE
+399 TTIGLLAGRFWDIDE
-414 GKITIDGINIKDIS
+414 GKITIDGTDIKDIS

-446 HDTIYENILMGKNY
+446 HDTIYENIIMGKNY
-460 TRDEVENAAKKAQI
+460 TREEVENAAKKAQI
-474 HDFIMSLPDK
+474 HDFIMSLPDR
-484 YETKIGEGGI
+484 YETKIGEGGV

-559 ADNIVFMNKGKIME
+559 ADNIVFMKKGQITE
-573 QGTHDE
+573 QGTHEE
-579 LLKNRADYW
+579 LLRNRADYW
-588 HLWSLYNEEKQEN
+588 HLWSLYNENDLEKEVTE

>member
-1 MRYNFSRKYFDYQNI
+1 
-16 KKSLLVNGDFFMN
+16 MN

-44 LIIAALF
+44 LIVSAMF
-51 SIISTTLSAIPYI
+51 SIISTTLSAIPYL
-64 LVYRIILELFNDKI
+64 LVYSIILEIFNREISYNKI
-78 DYRNIQSLVFKAI
+78 KSLVFIAI
-91 FFIILGVAARILSGI
+91 LFIILGVVARILSGI

-127 SGLNMGFFKKSM
+127 SKLNMGFFKKNM

-167 AFVTPLIFFGI
+167 AFATPLIFLGI
-178 MLYFNWKLSLVLFIP
+178 MFYFNWQLSLVLFIP
-193 VILGILAQSGM
+193 IILGILAQSGM
-204 FKNYTGKVDHFYKLV
+204 FNNYMGKVDHFYKLV

-251 NTQEYADYWVELTE
+251 NTQEYADYWIELTE

-279 TGMLFII
+279 TGLLFII
-286 PIGGIMLLNSRITV
+286 PIGGIMLLNGKITIS
-300 PVYILFLLMSTIFLN
+300 VYILFLLMSTIFLN
-315 SLKSLFELS
+315 SLRTLFELS
-324 QNLSFLLKGM
+324 ESLSFLLKGM
-334 EKIIEIFD
+334 EKIIEIFN
-342 EKEQASGNIKFPQ
+342 EKEQESGNISFPEH
-355 NFSQGLKYENITFAY
+355 FSESLKYENVTFAY

-375 INDFTL
+375 INNFTL
-381 NIRAGTTTA
+381 TIRAGTTTA

-399 TTIGLLAGRFWDTDE
+399 TTIGLLAGRFWDIDE
-414 GKITIDGINIKDIS
+414 GKITIDGTDIKDIS
-428 YESLMDNVSFVFQ
+428 YESLMDNISFVFQ

-446 HDTIYENILMGKNY
+446 HDTIYENIIMGKNY
-460 TRDEVENAAKKAQI
+460 TREEVENAAKKAQI
-474 HDFIMSLPDK
+474 HDFIMSLPDR
-484 YETKIGEGGI
+484 YETKIGEGGV

-509 ILKNTPIVIL
+509 IIKNTPIVIL

-559 ADNIVFMNKGKIME
+559 ADNIVFMKKGQITE
-573 QGTHDE
+573 QGTHEE
-579 LLKNRADYW
+579 LLRNRADYW
-588 HLWSLYNEEKQEN
+588 HLWSLYNENDLEKEVTE

>member
-1 MRYNFSRKYFDYQNI
+1 
-16 KKSLLVNGDFFMN
+16 MN

-44 LIIAALF
+44 LIVSAMF
-51 SIISTTLSAIPYI
+51 SIISTTLSAIPYL
-64 LVYRIILELFNDKI
+64 LVYSIILEIFNREISYNKI
-78 DYRNIQSLVFKAI
+78 KSLVFIAI
-91 FFIILGVAARILSGI
+91 LFIILGVAARILSGI

-127 SGLNMGFFKKSM
+127 SKLNMGFFKKNM

-167 AFVTPLIFFGI
+167 AFATPLIFLGI
-178 MLYFNWKLSLVLFIP
+178 MFYFNWQLSLVLFIP
-193 VILGILAQSGM
+193 IILGILAQSGM
-204 FKNYTGKVDHFYKLV
+204 FKNYMGKVDHFYKLV
-219 AKLNSTIME
+219 TKLNSTIME

-251 NTQEYADYWVELTE
+251 NTQEYADYWIELTE

-279 TGMLFII
+279 TGLLFII
-286 PIGGIMLLNSRITV
+286 PIGGIMLLNGKITIS
-300 PVYILFLLMSTIFLN
+300 VYILFLLMSTIFLN
-315 SLKSLFELS
+315 SLRTLFELS
-324 QNLSFLLKGM
+324 ESLSFLLKGM
-334 EKIIEIFD
+334 EKIIEIFN
-342 EKEQASGNIKFPQ
+342 EKEQKSGNISFPEH
-355 NFSQGLKYENITFAY
+355 FSESLKYENVTFAY

-375 INDFTL
+375 INNFTL
-381 NIRAGTTTA
+381 TIRAGTTTA

-399 TTIGLLAGRFWDTDE
+399 TTIGLLAGRFWDIEE
-414 GKITIDGINIKDIS
+414 GKITIDGTDIKDIS
-428 YESLMDNVSFVFQ
+428 YESLIDNISFVFQ

-446 HDTIYENILMGKNY
+446 HDTIYENIIMGKNY
-460 TRDEVENAAKKAQI
+460 TREEVENAAKKAQI
-474 HDFIMSLPDK
+474 HDFIMSLPDR

-559 ADNIVFMNKGKIME
+559 ADNIVFMKKGQITE
-573 QGTHDE
+573 QGTHEE
-579 LLKNRADYW
+579 LIRNRADYW
-588 HLWSLYNEEKQEN
+588 HLWSLYNENDLEKEVTE

>member
-1 MRYNFSRKYFDYQNI
+1 
-16 KKSLLVNGDFFMN
+16 MN
-29 NLKFLLKLSGQHKIK
+29 NLKFLLKLSGQHRIK
-44 LIIAALF
+44 LIVSAMF
-51 SIISTTLSAIPYI
+51 SIISTTLSVIPYL
-64 LVYRIILELFNDKI
+64 LVYSIILELFNREISYNK
-78 DYRNIQSLVFKAI
+78 IQSLVFIAI
-91 FFIILGVAARILSGI
+91 LFIILGVVARILSGI

-127 SGLNMGFFKKSM
+127 SKLNMGFFKKNM

-167 AFVTPLIFFGI
+167 AFVTPLIFLGI
-178 MLYFNWKLSLVLFIP
+178 MFYFNWQLSLVLFIP
-193 VILGILAQSGM
+193 IILGILAQSGM
-204 FKNYTGKVDHFYKLV
+204 FKNYMGKVDHFYKLV

-251 NTQEYADYWVELTE
+251 NTQEYADYWIELTE

-279 TGMLFII
+279 TGLLFII
-286 PIGGIMLLNSRITV
+286 PIGGIMLLNGKITIS
-300 PVYILFLLMSTIFLN
+300 VYILFLLMSTIFLN
-315 SLKSLFELS
+315 SLRTLFELS
-324 QNLSFLLKGM
+324 ESLSFLLKGM
-334 EKIIEIFD
+334 EKIIEIFN
-342 EKEQASGNIKFPQ
+342 EKEQESGNISFPEH
-355 NFSQGLKYENITFAY
+355 FSESLKYENVTFAY

-375 INDFTL
+375 INNFTL
-381 NIRAGTTTA
+381 TIRAGTTTA

-399 TTIGLLAGRFWDTDE
+399 TTIGLLAGRFWDIEE
-414 GKITIDGINIKDIS
+414 GKITIDGTDIKDIS

-446 HDTIYENILMGKNY
+446 HDTIYENIIMGKNY
-460 TRDEVENAAKKAQI
+460 TREEVENAAKKAQI
-474 HDFIMSLPDK
+474 HDFIMSLPDR
-484 YETKIGEGGI
+484 YETKIGEGGV

-529 NEAKIQSALKTLLKG
+529 NEAKIQAALKTLLKG

-559 ADNIVFMNKGKIME
+559 ADNIVFMKKGQITE
-573 QGTHDE
+573 QGTHEE
-579 LLKNRADYW
+579 LLRNRANYW
-588 HLWSLYNEEKQEN
+588 HLWSLYNENDLEKEVTE

>member
-1 MRYNFSRKYFDYQNI
+1 
-16 KKSLLVNGDFFMN
+16 MN

-44 LIIAALF
+44 LIVSAMF
-51 SIISTTLSAIPYI
+51 SIISTTLSAIPYL
-64 LVYRIILELFNDKI
+64 LVYSIILELFNRKI
-78 DYRNIQSLVFKAI
+78 SYNKIKSLVFIAI
-91 FFIILGVAARILSGI
+91 LFIILGVAARILSGI

-127 SGLNMGFFKKSM
+127 SKLNMGFFKKNM

-167 AFVTPLIFFGI
+167 AFATPLIFLGI
-178 MLYFNWKLSLVLFIP
+178 MFYFNWQLSLVLFIP
-193 VILGILAQSGM
+193 IILGILAQSGM
-204 FKNYTGKVDHFYKLV
+204 FKNYMGKVDHFYKLV

-251 NTQEYADYWVELTE
+251 NTQEYADYWIELTE

-279 TGMLFII
+279 TGLLFII
-286 PIGGIMLLNSRITV
+286 PIGGIMLLNGKITIS
-300 PVYILFLLMSTIFLN
+300 VYILFLLMSTIFLN
-315 SLKSLFELS
+315 SLRTLFELS
-324 QNLSFLLKGM
+324 ESLSFLLKGM
-334 EKIIEIFD
+334 EKIIEIFN
-342 EKEQASGNIKFPQ
+342 EKEQKSGNISFPEH
-355 NFSQGLKYENITFAY
+355 FSESLKYENVTFAY

-375 INDFTL
+375 INNFTL
-381 NIRAGTTTA
+381 TIRAGTTTA

-399 TTIGLLAGRFWDTDE
+399 TTIGLLAGRFWDIDE
-414 GKITIDGINIKDIS
+414 GKITIDGTDIKDIS
-428 YESLMDNVSFVFQ
+428 YESLMDNISFVFQ

-446 HDTIYENILMGKNY
+446 HDTIYENIIMGKNY
-460 TRDEVENAAKKAQI
+460 TREEVENAAKKAQI
-474 HDFIMSLPDK
+474 QDFIMSLPDR

-559 ADNIVFMNKGKIME
+559 ADNIVFMKKGQITE
-573 QGTHDE
+573 QGTHEE
-579 LLKNRADYW
+579 LLRNRGDYW
-588 HLWSLYNEEKQEN
+588 HLWSLYNENDLEKEVTE

>member
-1 MRYNFSRKYFDYQNI
+1 
-16 KKSLLVNGDFFMN
+16 MN
-29 NLKFLLKLSGQHKIK
+29 NLKFLLKLSGQHKIR
-44 LIIAALF
+44 LIVSAMF
-51 SIISTTLSAIPYI
+51 SIISTTLSVIPSL
-64 LVYRIILELFNDKI
+64 LVYSIILELFNREISYNK
-78 DYRNIQSLVFKAI
+78 IQSLVFIAI
-91 FFIILGVAARILSGI
+91 LFIILGVVARILSGI

-127 SGLNMGFFKKSM
+127 SKLNMGFFKKNM

-167 AFVTPLIFFGI
+167 AFATPLIFLGI
-178 MLYFNWKLSLVLFIP
+178 MFYFNWQLSLVLFIP
-193 VILGILAQSGM
+193 IILGILAQSGM
-204 FKNYTGKVDHFYKLV
+204 FKNYMGKVDHFYKLV

-251 NTQEYADYWVELTE
+251 NTQEYADYWIELTE

-279 TGMLFII
+279 TGLLFII
-286 PIGGIMLLNSRITV
+286 PIGGMMLLNGKITIS
-300 PVYILFLLMSTIFLN
+300 VYILFLLMSTIFLN
-315 SLKSLFELS
+315 SLRTLFELS
-324 QNLSFLLKGM
+324 ESLSFLLKGM
-334 EKIIEIFD
+334 EKIIEIFN
-342 EKEQASGNIKFPQ
+342 EKEQKSGNISFPEH
-355 NFSQGLKYENITFAY
+355 FSESLKYENVTFAY

-375 INDFTL
+375 INNFTL
-381 NIRAGTTTA
+381 TIRAGTTTA

-399 TTIGLLAGRFWDTDE
+399 TTIGLLAGRFWDIDE
-414 GKITIDGINIKDIS
+414 GKITIDGTDIKDIS
-428 YESLMDNVSFVFQ
+428 YESLMDNISFVFQ

-446 HDTIYENILMGKNY
+446 HDTIYENIIMGKNY
-460 TRDEVENAAKKAQI
+460 TREDVENAAKKAQI
-474 HDFIMSLPDK
+474 HDFIMSLPDR

-529 NEAKIQSALKTLLKG
+529 NEVKIQSALKTLLKG

-559 ADNIVFMNKGKIME
+559 ADNIVFMKKGQITE
-573 QGTHDE
+573 QGTHEE
-579 LLKNRADYW
+579 LLRNRGDYW
-588 HLWSLYNEEKQEN
+588 HL

>member
-1 MRYNFSRKYFDYQNI
+1 
-16 KKSLLVNGDFFMN
+16 MN

-44 LIIAALF
+44 LIISAMF
-51 SIISTTLSAIPYI
+51 SIISTTLSAIPYL
-64 LVYRIILELFNDKI
+64 LVYSIILELFNREISYNK
-78 DYRNIQSLVFKAI
+78 IQSLVFIAI
-91 FFIILGVAARILSGI
+91 LFIILGVVARILSGI

-127 SGLNMGFFKKSM
+127 SKLNMGFFKKNM

-167 AFVTPLIFFGI
+167 AFATPLIFLGI
-178 MLYFNWKLSLVLFIP
+178 MFYFNWQLSLVLFIP
-193 VILGILAQSGM
+193 IILGILAQSGM
-204 FKNYTGKVDHFYKLV
+204 FKNYMGKVDHFYKLV

-251 NTQEYADYWVELTE
+251 NTQEYADYWIELTE

-279 TGMLFII
+279 TGLLFII
-286 PIGGIMLLNSRITV
+286 PIGGIMLLNGKITIS
-300 PVYILFLLMSTIFLN
+300 VYILFLLMSTIFLN
-315 SLKSLFELS
+315 SLRTLFELS
-324 QNLSFLLKGM
+324 ENLSFLLKGM
-334 EKIIEIFD
+334 EKIIEIFN
-342 EKEQASGNIKFPQ
+342 EKEQKSGDISFPEH
-355 NFSQGLKYENITFAY
+355 FSESLKYENVTFAY

-375 INDFTL
+375 INNFTL
-381 NIRAGTTTA
+381 TIRAGTTTA

-399 TTIGLLAGRFWDTDE
+399 TTIGLLAGRFWDIDE
-414 GKITIDGINIKDIS
+414 GKITIDGTDIKDIS

-446 HDTIYENILMGKNY
+446 HDTIYENIIMGKNY
-460 TRDEVENAAKKAQI
+460 TREEVENAAKKAQI
-474 HDFIMSLPDK
+474 HDFIMSLPDR
-484 YETKIGEGGI
+484 YETKIGEGGV

-529 NEAKIQSALKTLLKG
+529 NEAKIQSALKTLLRG

-559 ADNIVFMNKGKIME
+559 ADNIVFMKKGQITE
-573 QGTHDE
+573 QGTHEE
-579 LLKNRADYW
+579 LLRNRADYW
-588 HLWSLYNEEKQEN
+588 HLWSLYNENDLEKEVTE

>member
-1 MRYNFSRKYFDYQNI
+1 
-16 KKSLLVNGDFFMN
+16 MN

-44 LIIAALF
+44 LIISAMF
-51 SIISTTLSAIPYI
+51 SIISTTLSAIPYL
-64 LVYRIILELFNDKI
+64 LVYSIILELFNREISYNK
-78 DYRNIQSLVFKAI
+78 IQSLVFIAI
-91 FFIILGVAARILSGI
+91 LFIILGVVARILSGI

-127 SGLNMGFFKKSM
+127 SKLNMGFFKKNM

-167 AFVTPLIFFGI
+167 AFATPLIFLGI
-178 MLYFNWKLSLVLFIP
+178 MFYFNWQLSLVLFIP
-193 VILGILAQSGM
+193 IILGILAQSGM
-204 FKNYTGKVDHFYKLV
+204 FKNYMGKVDHFYKLV

-240 LTAKSFKDYRD
+240 LTAKSFKDYRN
-251 NTQEYADYWVELTE
+251 NTQEYADYWIELTE
-265 LAVPYYSAFLCLVD
+265 LAVPYYSAFLCLLD
-279 TGMLFII
+279 TGLLFII
-286 PIGGIMLLNSRITV
+286 PIGGIMLLNGKITIS
-300 PVYILFLLMSTIFLN
+300 VYILFLLMSTIFLN
-315 SLKSLFELS
+315 SLRTLFELS
-324 QNLSFLLKGM
+324 ESLSFLLKGM
-334 EKIIEIFD
+334 EKIIEIFN
-342 EKEQASGNIKFPQ
+342 EKEQKSGDISFPEH
-355 NFSQGLKYENITFAY
+355 FSESLKYENVTFAY

-375 INDFTL
+375 INNFTL
-381 NIRAGTTTA
+381 TIRAGTTTA

-399 TTIGLLAGRFWDTDE
+399 TTIGLLAGRFWDIDE
-414 GKITIDGINIKDIS
+414 GKITIDGTDIKDIS
-428 YESLMDNVSFVFQ
+428 YESLVDNISFVFQ

-446 HDTIYENILMGKNY
+446 HDTIYENIIMGKNY
-460 TRDEVENAAKKAQI
+460 TREEVENAAKKAQI
-474 HDFIMSLPDK
+474 HDFIMSLPDR
-484 YETKIGEGGI
+484 YETKIGEGGV

-559 ADNIVFMNKGKIME
+559 ADNIVFMKKGQITE
-573 QGTHDE
+573 QGTHEE
-579 LLKNRADYW
+579 LLRNRADYW
-588 HLWSLYNEEKQEN
+588 HLWSLYNENDLEKEVAE

>member
-1 MRYNFSRKYFDYQNI
+1 
-16 KKSLLVNGDFFMN
+16 MN

-44 LIIAALF
+44 LIVSAMF
-51 SIISTTLSAIPYI
+51 SIISTTLSAIPYL
-64 LVYRIILELFNDKI
+64 LVYSIILEIFNREISYNKI
-78 DYRNIQSLVFKAI
+78 KSLVFIAI
-91 FFIILGVAARILSGI
+91 LFIILGVAARILSGI

-127 SGLNMGFFKKSM
+127 SKLNMGFFKKNM

-167 AFVTPLIFFGI
+167 AFATPLIFLGI
-178 MLYFNWKLSLVLFIP
+178 MFYFNWQLSLVLFIP
-193 VILGILAQSGM
+193 IILGILAQSGM
-204 FKNYTGKVDHFYKLV
+204 FKNYMGKVDHFYKLV

-251 NTQEYADYWVELTE
+251 NTQEYADYWIELTE

-279 TGMLFII
+279 TGLLFII
-286 PIGGIMLLNSRITV
+286 PIGGIMLLNGKITIS
-300 PVYILFLLMSTIFLN
+300 VYILFLLMSTIFLN
-315 SLKSLFELS
+315 SLRTLFELS
-324 QNLSFLLKGM
+324 ESLSFLLKGM
-334 EKIIEIFD
+334 EKIIEIFN
-342 EKEQASGNIKFPQ
+342 EKEQKSGNISFPEH
-355 NFSQGLKYENITFAY
+355 FSESLKYENPTFAY

-375 INDFTL
+375 INNFTL
-381 NIRAGTTTA
+381 TIRAGTTTA

-399 TTIGLLAGRFWDTDE
+399 TTIGLLAGRFWDIDE
-414 GKITIDGINIKDIS
+414 GKITIDGTDIKDIS
-428 YESLMDNVSFVFQ
+428 YESLIDNISFVFQ

-446 HDTIYENILMGKNY
+446 HDTIYENIIMGKNY
-460 TRDEVENAAKKAQI
+460 TREEVENAAKKAQI
-474 HDFIMSLPDK
+474 HDFIMSLPDR

-559 ADNIVFMNKGKIME
+559 ADNIVFMKKGQITE
-573 QGTHDE
+573 QGTHEE
-579 LLKNRADYW
+579 LIRNRADYW
-588 HLWSLYNEEKQEN
+588 HLWSLYNENDLEKEVTE

>member
-1 MRYNFSRKYFDYQNI
+1 
-16 KKSLLVNGDFFMN
+16 MN

-44 LIIAALF
+44 LIVSAMF
-51 SIISTTLSAIPYI
+51 SIISTTLSAIPYL
-64 LVYRIILELFNDKI
+64 LVYSIILEIFNREISYNKI
-78 DYRNIQSLVFKAI
+78 KSLVFIAI
-91 FFIILGVAARILSGI
+91 LFIILGVVARILSGI

-127 SGLNMGFFKKSM
+127 SKLNMGFFKKNM

-167 AFVTPLIFFGI
+167 AFATPLIFLGI
-178 MLYFNWKLSLVLFIP
+178 MFYFNWQLSLVLFIP
-193 VILGILAQSGM
+193 IILGILAQSGM
-204 FKNYTGKVDHFYKLV
+204 FKNYMGKVDHFYKLV

-251 NTQEYADYWVELTE
+251 NTQEYADYWIELTE
-265 LAVPYYSAFLCLVD
+265 LAVPYYSAFLCLLD
-279 TGMLFII
+279 TGLLFII
-286 PIGGIMLLNSRITV
+286 PIGGIMLLNGKITIS
-300 PVYILFLLMSTIFLN
+300 VYILFLLMSTIFLN
-315 SLKSLFELS
+315 SLRTLFELS
-324 QNLSFLLKGM
+324 ESLSFLLKGM
-334 EKIIEIFD
+334 EKIIEIFN
-342 EKEQASGNIKFPQ
+342 EKEQKSGDISFPQ
-355 NFSQGLKYENITFAY
+355 HFSESLKYENVTFAY

-375 INDFTL
+375 INNFTL
-381 NIRAGTTTA
+381 TIRAGTTTA

-399 TTIGLLAGRFWDTDE
+399 TTIGLLAGRFWDIDE
-414 GKITIDGINIKDIS
+414 GKITIDGTDIKDIS
-428 YESLMDNVSFVFQ
+428 YESLMDNISFVFQ

-446 HDTIYENILMGKNY
+446 HDTIYENIIMEKNY
-460 TRDEVENAAKKAQI
+460 TREEVEKAAKKAQI
-474 HDFIMSLPDK
+474 HDFIMSLPDR

-559 ADNIVFMNKGKIME
+559 ADNIVFMKKGQITE
-573 QGTHDE
+573 QGTHEE
-579 LLKNRADYW
+579 LLRNRADYW
-588 HLWSLYNEEKQEN
+588 HLWSLYNENDLEKEVTE

>member
-1 MRYNFSRKYFDYQNI
+1 
-16 KKSLLVNGDFFMN
+16 MN

-44 LIIAALF
+44 LIISAMF
-51 SIISTTLSAIPYI
+51 SIISTTLSAIPYL
-64 LVYRIILELFNDKI
+64 LVYSIILELFNKEI
-78 DYRNIQSLVFKAI
+78 SYNKIQSLVFIAI
-91 FFIILGVAARILSGI
+91 LFIILGVVARILSGI

-127 SGLNMGFFKKSM
+127 SKLNMGFFKKNM

-167 AFVTPLIFFGI
+167 AFATPLIFLGI
-178 MLYFNWKLSLVLFIP
+178 MFYFNWQLSLVLFIP
-193 VILGILAQSGM
+193 IILGILAQSGM
-204 FKNYTGKVDHFYKLV
+204 FKNYMGKVDHFYKLV

-251 NTQEYADYWVELTE
+251 NTQEYADYWIELTE
-265 LAVPYYSAFLCLVD
+265 LAVPYYSAFLCLLD
-279 TGMLFII
+279 TGLLFII
-286 PIGGIMLLNSRITV
+286 PIGGIMLLNGKITIS
-300 PVYILFLLMSTIFLN
+300 VYILFLLMSTIFLN
-315 SLKSLFELS
+315 SLRTLFELS
-324 QNLSFLLKGM
+324 ESLSFLLKGM
-334 EKIIEIFD
+334 EKIIEIFN
-342 EKEQASGNIKFPQ
+342 EKEQKSGDISFPEH
-355 NFSQGLKYENITFAY
+355 FSESLKYENVTFAY

-375 INDFTL
+375 INNFTL
-381 NIRAGTTTA
+381 TIRAGTTTA

-399 TTIGLLAGRFWDTDE
+399 TTIGLLAGRFWDIEE
-414 GKITIDGINIKDIS
+414 GKITIDGTDIKDIS
-428 YESLMDNVSFVFQ
+428 YESLMDNISFVFQ

-446 HDTIYENILMGKNY
+446 HDTIYENIIMGKNY
-460 TRDEVENAAKKAQI
+460 TREEVENAAKKAQI
-474 HDFIMSLPDK
+474 HDFIMSLPDR
-484 YETKIGEGGI
+484 YETKIGEGGV

-552 RLYTIKN
+552 RLYTIRN
-559 ADNIVFMNKGKIME
+559 ADNIVFMKKGQITE
-573 QGTHDE
+573 QGTHEE
-579 LLKNRADYW
+579 LLRNRADYW
-588 HLWSLYNEEKQEN
+588 HLWSLYNENDLEKEVME

>member
-127 SGLNMGFFKKSM
+127 SGLNMGFFEKSM
-139 TGKLKKIINEDVEKL
+139 TGKLKNIINEDVEKL

-193 VILGILAQSGM
+193 VFLGILAQSGM
-204 FKNYTGKVDHFYKLV
+204 FKNYMGKVDHVYKLV

-342 EKEQASGNIKFPQ
+342 EKEQTSGNIKFPQ

-579 LLKNRADYW
+579 LLKNQADYW